1 MAQIF
6 TSNQVN
12 HAYVVKSLSK
22 DSSTPVKPTEASSKG
37 ATYVGVVKDSATG
50 PVKSMYFMQRG
61 AAGIVRSDMI
71 DLDKIMYINY
81 TPAADMARK
90 PNATVVTLNS
100 EALSDSKLIVG
111 QDYVLRLEF
120 QNPIGMSPD
129 NKYWKFGVVHAIANT
144 TASDFYKK
152 MAKNLVMNM
161 ARDPKLVSV
170 YLIKTA
176 LSNTN
181 NATYL
186 DEVDANPNQTLSGT
200 YVGIK
205 IVEAPQEWQLGV
217 KQEKPIRF
225 TISNSAI
232 TKTVGSEKREVYWI
246 NTLDNN
252 GKVMTGGYEATSDVA
267 IYNSDHYEY
276 PSGTTVYLPEGTAIV
291 NSKLAAEL
299 EYFSMGERADRY
311 RNVGWPDSIAT
322 EYLADSNAAN
332 GYDMISIHYAYTGSN
347 HAVQKSEKDLTLIVA
362 RTGAND
368 GTTYATTLGE
378 LAAEIKGIIEGI
390 VNPEDSRYLTASKLF
405 TDDSYTNGHAAAI
418 AKASDG
424 TLSIEDGGAI
434 G

>member
-81 TPAADMARK
+81 TPAADMART
-90 PNATVVTLNS
+90 PNTAAISFNS
-100 EALSDSKLIVG
+100 AALSGGAPIVG
-111 QDYVLRLEF
+111 QDYVLRVEF
-120 QNPIGMSPD
+120 QNPMGMSPD
-129 NKYWKFGVVHAIANT
+129 NKYFKFGVAHSVTGDTLKSVIL
-144 TASDFYKK
+144 KL
-152 MAKNLVMNM
+152 AKSLAGNLK
-161 ARDPKLVSV
+161 RDVTP
-170 YLIKTA
+170 LIKIYVATA
-176 LSNTN
+176 ATGTNKVEVTSTSNISDTT
-181 NATYL
+181 TYANSYTHIIL
-186 DEVDANPNQTLSGT
+186 EEVAQPWS
-200 YVGIK
+200 
-205 IVEAPQEWQLGV
+205 LGV
-217 KQEKPIRF
+217 QQQKPVVF
-225 TISNSAI
+225 TIGDSPIKAGTPAVDIYWADVIYSDR
-232 TKTVGSEKREVYWI
+232 KKR
-246 NTLDNN
+246 
-252 GKVMTGGYEATSDVA
+252 TGGAEPTMSVQDGTISSYVYIATA
-267 IYNSDHYEY
+267 FN
-276 PSGTTVYLPEGTAIV
+276 

-390 VNPEDSRYLTASKLF
+390 INPADSRYLATPAASGV
-405 TDDSYTNGHAAAI
+405 TDGNLVAFDKTNGVVTVEDSG
-418 AKASDG
+418 KKPSDF
-424 TLSIEDGGAI
+424 EPAQA
-434 G
+434 

>member
-81 TPAADMARK
+81 TPAADMART
-90 PNATVVTLNS
+90 PNTAAISFNS
-100 EALSDSKLIVG
+100 AALSGGAPIVG
-111 QDYVLRLEF
+111 QDYVLRVEF
-120 QNPIGMSPD
+120 QNPMGMSPD
-129 NKYWKFGVVHAIANT
+129 NKYFKFGVAHSVTGDTLKSVIL
-144 TASDFYKK
+144 KL
-152 MAKNLVMNM
+152 AKSLAGNLK
-161 ARDPKLVSV
+161 RDVTP
-170 YLIKTA
+170 LIKIYVATA
-176 LSNTN
+176 ATGTNKVEVTSTSNISDTTTYAN
-181 NATYL
+181 NYTHIIL
-186 DEVDANPNQTLSGT
+186 EEVAQPWS
-200 YVGIK
+200 
-205 IVEAPQEWQLGV
+205 LGV
-217 KQEKPIRF
+217 QQQKPVVF
-225 TISNSAI
+225 TIGDSPIKAGTPAVDIYWADVIYSDR
-232 TKTVGSEKREVYWI
+232 KKR
-246 NTLDNN
+246 
-252 GKVMTGGYEATSDVA
+252 TGGAEPTMSVQDGTISSYVYIATA
-267 IYNSDHYEY
+267 FN
-276 PSGTTVYLPEGTAIV
+276 

-368 GTTYATTLGE
+368 GTTYAATLGE

-405 TDDSYTNGHAAAI
+405 TDDSYTNGNNAII

-424 TLSIEDGGAI
+424 TVSIEDGGTI